1 MVLYVCGA
9 LMFVSRNLISNLVF
23 LTSLHSLRPDET
35 PAGTTTAQYP
45 TFDIEVWGLS
55 SDKCYQTWNCRNTAV
70 ALRTRQARVRSH
82 EVVLTLVRQ
91 TQATELADDSMPVGD
106 RTQAA
111 LVRGKGSFVKVSVTY
126 YLSSRT
132 SQPRILLQFHM
143 LRTCGTSSICVSSG
157 AGPCE
162 YH

>member
-23 LTSLHSLRPDET
+23 LPPSLQSLRTDET
-35 PAGTTTAQYP
+35 PAGTTQYP
-45 TFDIEVWGLS
+45 TFDIQVWGLCIRLMLPNLELSQYSGSFADPVS
-55 SDKCYQTWNCRNTAV
+55 SGSKPRGGSDPHTSDT
-70 ALRTRQARVRSH
+70 SH
-82 EVVLTLVRQ
+82 GVSGRLNGRLNSGCV
-91 TQATELADDSMPVGD
+91 
-106 RTQAA
+106 
-111 LVRGKGSFVKVSVTY
+111 VRGKGSFVMCSVTY